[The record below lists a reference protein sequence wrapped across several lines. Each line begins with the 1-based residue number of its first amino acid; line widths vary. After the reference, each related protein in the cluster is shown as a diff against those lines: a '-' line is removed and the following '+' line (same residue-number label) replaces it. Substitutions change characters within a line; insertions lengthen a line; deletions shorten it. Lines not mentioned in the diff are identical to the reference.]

1 MSLWTQVQS
10 VLSKLNMEG
19 GDEVKISLIDY
30 FKAFHRYSKEHELSA
45 SARSLG
51 FSLIGEF
58 NARLW
63 PRELCFSDNELA
75 TLSGVRTRETIRDAK
90 NLLKECKWINFSP
103 GKNRKSVIQL
113 LPDNLVDNLVDNLPD
128 NLPDNFGAGS
138 IKRAREDAKDVKTN
152 FIPVTVAG
160 TREDLD
166 KVEDYWRELG
176 GGRLTVEHLS
186 KLEVCLDRHGFDWV
200 MAVMKEA
207 ADSNGSRFGASPKY
221 LFAVIAGKE
230 KGGERREQPKR
241 SEQTQQPFVVPD
253 NPVYVPPALRNI
265 FPAGI
270 IGNTGTA

>member
-1 MSLWTQVQS
+1 
-10 VLSKLNMEG
+10 MEG

-103 GKNRKSVIQL
+103 GKNRKSVVQL

-128 NLPDNFGAGS
+128 NLVDNLPDNFGAGS
-138 IKRAREDAKDVKTN
+138 IKRMREDVKTEDVKTN
-152 FIPVTVAG
+152 IPVTIAG
-160 TREDLD
+160 AREIDQ
-166 KVEDYWRELG
+166 VMDYWERLG
-176 GGRLTVEHLS
+176 GGRLTVEHLTQ
-186 KLEVCLDRHGFDWV
+186 LEVCLNQHGLGWV
-200 MAVMKEA
+200 KAAMKEA

-230 KGGERREQPKR
+230 KGGERREQPKPA
-241 SEQTQQPFVVPD
+241 EQPFTVPE
-253 NPVYVPPALRNI
+253 NAVYFPPSARKERESWEKWVREHS
-265 FPAGI
+265 A
-270 IGNTGTA
+270 TA

>member
-1 MSLWTQVQS
+1 M
-10 VLSKLNMEG
+10 
-19 GDEVKISLIDY
+19 KISLIDY

-128 NLPDNFGAGS
+128 NLVDNFGAGS
-138 IKRAREDAKDVKTN
+138 IKRTREDEKTEDVKTN
-152 FIPVTVAG
+152 ITTTDAG
-160 TREDLD
+160 ARDLD
-166 KVEDYWRELG
+166 KLEDYWQELG

-186 KLEVCLDRHGFDWV
+186 KLEVCLNQHGLEWV
-200 MAVMKEA
+200 MEAMKNA
-207 ADSNGSRFGASPKY
+207 ADSNNNSRGMSPKY

-230 KGGERREQPKR
+230 KGGERREQR
-241 SEQTQQPFVVPD
+241 EQPNPVEQPFTVPE
-253 NPVYVPPALRNI
+253 NPVYIPPALRDQYNEWVRK
-265 FPAGI
+265 
-270 IGNTGTA
+270 NSGTA